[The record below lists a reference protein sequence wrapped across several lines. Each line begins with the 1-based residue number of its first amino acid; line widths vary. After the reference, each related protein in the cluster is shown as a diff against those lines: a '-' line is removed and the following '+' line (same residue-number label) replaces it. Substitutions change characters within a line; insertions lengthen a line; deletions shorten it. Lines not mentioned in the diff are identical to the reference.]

1 MSNISST
8 ANMKD
13 QWQPW
18 EILIT
23 SIPMSLL
30 IAEIVLGNLLVLV
43 AVLSQRP
50 LRTPSNIIILSLA
63 VADLAVGV
71 FILPLNII
79 DMIIGWRLG
88 KVMCRI
94 WLTSDVTLCS
104 TSILHISAI
113 AVDRFRSINEGVAY
127 AQSRT
132 IRMSLIVC
140 GSLWLIALWI
150 ASAPVLGWNDWD
162 RSKLN
167 SSSDYMEC
175 YLTRDLGYIIHS
187 ASGAFFIP
195 AAIMVGL
202 YFRIFLLI
210 RNKLRER
217 AGIICVS
224 KSTND
229 KTNIDRQDTSSG
241 NMVNDALLNAIKDS
255 SRTPEKSIDENT
267 ICDVNNE
274 GKRKKKHSEQ
284 IETILKNKL
293 RFSLTKERKAA
304 KTLGI
309 IIGAFIV
316 CWTPFTLC
324 YLTSG
329 IIGNDVPFW
338 LFQLVTWLGYIN
350 SGLNPIIYTI
360 YNPEFRK
367 AFAVLLNGVLCRVT
381 THLK

>member
-1 MSNISST
+1 MTNSSSI
-8 ANMKD
+8 D
-13 QWQPW
+13 PWQTW
-18 EILIT
+18 EILVT
-23 SIPMSLL
+23 TIPMSLL
-30 IAEIVLGNLLVLV
+30 ILEIVLGNLLVII
-43 AVLSQRP
+43 AVLTQRT
-50 LRTPSNIIILSLA
+50 LRTPSNVIILSLA
-63 VADLAVGV
+63 VADLAVGI
-71 FILPLNII
+71 FILPLNIA
-79 DMIIGWRLG
+79 DMIIGWQLG
-88 KVMCRI
+88 KVICRI

-113 AVDRFRSINEGVAY
+113 AVDRFRSINEGVSY

-140 GSLWLIALWI
+140 GALWLIALWI
-150 ASAPVLGWNDWD
+150 ASAPVLGWNDW
-162 RSKLN
+162 SKSGGN
-167 SSSDYMEC
+167 ASSDSMDC

-217 AGIICVS
+217 AKIACVS
-224 KSTND
+224 KSKSNNQPDEEEIMDRHEQSSGDIVEDPSTDATKESTQKPKTSLDSNTTISTNNND
-229 KTNIDRQDTSSG
+229 KKTR
-241 NMVNDALLNAIKDS
+241 
-255 SRTPEKSIDENT
+255 
-267 ICDVNNE
+267 
-274 GKRKKKHSEQ
+274 KKHSEQ

-324 YLTSG
+324 YLISG
-329 IIGNDVPFW
+329 IPGNNVPFV
-338 LFQLVTWLGYIN
+338 LFQSVTWLGYVN

-360 YNPEFRK
+360 YNPDFRR
-367 AFAVLLNGVLCRVT
+367 AFAVILNCFSCSK
-381 THLK
+381 HF